1 MPDTSQGCRPI
12 SVTIQPAASVA
23 IQPEKLNAAK
33 VQSKPRGGGLAQGP
47 RSAPGEDQHE
57 NAHAHH
63 DAKRQKHRRDRR
75 IVVAEFVQA
84 ANHRVG
90 IVAQDDRKRFRDFE
104 REIVRLR
111 LLVDEREERERRA
124 FLRFP
129 ERLDRGDLRR
139 LVLERIQPV
148 QITDHDLDRHERRGD
163 IPPRSVLCADAS
175 CGARRSR
182 YAESPAIKNTAVMPD
197 ASSMCASR

>member
-1 MPDTSQGCRPI
+1 M
-12 SVTIQPAASVA
+12 A

-33 VQSKPRGGGLAQGP
+33 VQSKPRGGLAQDP

-63 DAKRQKHRRDRR
+63 DAKREEHRRDRR

-139 LVLERIQPV
+139 LVLERVQPV

-163 IPPRSVLCADAS
+163 MHRKAQRLRADAS